1 MNLQEMIDPTW
12 SAVLSAEWDKP
23 YIAQLESFLTEEYAS
38 GAVYPPTEEIFS
50 TFSLTPFDKVKVLI
64 IGQDPYHGPGEA
76 HGLSFSVKPG
86 VRVPPSLRNIYKEL
100 GTDLGCTK
108 PNNGYLVPW
117 AEQGVMMLN
126 AVLTVR
132 HKSANSHQK
141 HGWEKLTTA
150 AVKALG
156 QRPEPLVVVLWGGK
170 AKKNDKYIDK
180 SRHHVIMSAHPS
192 PLSARHGFFG
202 SKPFSGI
209 NEALQS
215 WDQAPIDWQIP
226 NL

>member
-1 MNLQEMIDPTW
+1 MNLREMMPGPWRD
-12 SAVLSAEWDKP
+12 VLSAEFDKP
-23 YIAQLESFLTEEYAS
+23 YIAELESFLEAQYAS
-38 GAVYPPTEEIFS
+38 ETVYPPKEEIFS
-50 TFSLTPFDKVKVLI
+50 AFSLTPFDQVKVLV

-86 VRVPPSLRNIYKEL
+86 IRVPPSLRNIYKEL
-100 GTDLGCTK
+100 VTDVGFTK

-117 AEQGVMMLN
+117 AQQGVMMLN

-141 HGWEKLTTA
+141 KGWEKLTTA

-156 QRPEPLVVVLWGGK
+156 QRDQSLVVVLWGGK
-170 AKKNDKYIDK
+170 AKKNARHINTD
-180 SRHHVIMSAHPS
+180 RHHVVMSAHPS
-192 PLSARHGFFG
+192 PLSARYGFFG
-202 SKPFSGI
+202 SKPFSQI
-209 NEALQS
+209 NEKLEEWGQ
-215 WDQAPIDWQIP
+215 QPIDWQIP

>member
-1 MNLQEMIDPTW
+1 MNLREMMPESW
-12 SAVLSAEWDKP
+12 REVLSAELSKP
-23 YIAQLESFLTEEYAS
+23 YVSELQNFLDQQYADET
-38 GAVYPPTEEIFS
+38 VYPPQDEIFS
-50 TFSLTPFDKVKVLI
+50 AFSLTPFDQVKVLV

-86 VRVPPSLRNIYKEL
+86 IKVPPSLRNIYKEL
-100 GTDLGCTK
+100 VTDVGFTK

-117 AEQGVMMLN
+117 ADQGVMMLN

-156 QRPEPLVVVLWGGK
+156 QRTEPLIVLLWGGK
-170 AKKNDKYIDK
+170 AKKNDRYIDK
-180 SRHHVIMSAHPS
+180 SRHHVIMSTHPS
-192 PLSARHGFFG
+192 PLSARNGFFG
-202 SKPFSGI
+202 SKPFSQI
-209 NEALQS
+209 NAKLAEWGKPQ
-215 WDQAPIDWQIP
+215 IDWQIP